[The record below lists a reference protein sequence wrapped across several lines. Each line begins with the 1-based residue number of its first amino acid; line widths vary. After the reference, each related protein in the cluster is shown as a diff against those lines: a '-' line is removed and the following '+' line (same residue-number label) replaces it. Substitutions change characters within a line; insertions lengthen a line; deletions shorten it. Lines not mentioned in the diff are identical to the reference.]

1 MAPIQSATAA
11 RSPAT
16 IVRIAVVL
24 AAGVLALGSLA
35 ATSAAASES
44 ELASIDSPAGAGG
57 GSLAPARRLRLPGC
71 QRVVILGDSLTVG
84 AAPYHRLQLG
94 NASMVGIVDGRNG
107 RRISA
112 TAGEAFSG
120 VLAAQRIRRDWG
132 DADCWVIALGTN
144 DHYVGGSRSVAVATG
159 LVEQQLGAIT
169 PGARVW
175 WVNVRDTS
183 STGALVGSRTF
194 NQALVERAAIDS
206 RFEVVDWFTAFL
218 ANPGWSGDGIH
229 VGTAGSIERAAL
241 VARALAGAP

>member
-1 MAPIQSATAA
+1 M
-11 RSPAT
+11 

-24 AAGVLALGSLA
+24 AAGVIALGSLA
-35 ATSAAASES
+35 ATDAAASEP
-44 ELASIDSPAGAGG
+44 AGPTSINSPAGAGG
-57 GSLAPARRLRLPGC
+57 ASLAPARRLRLPGC

-84 AAPYHRLQLG
+84 AAPFHRLQLS
-94 NASMVGIVDGRNG
+94 NASMVGIVDGRSG

-183 STGALVGSRTF
+183 STAALVGSRTF
-194 NQALVERAAIDS
+194 NRALAERAAIDG
-206 RFEVVDWFTAFL
+206 RFQVVDWYTAFL
-218 ANPGWSGDGIH
+218 ANPGWSSDGIH

-241 VARALAGAP
+241 VARALITPGV